1 MEHLLKRLTSDRIII
16 KVAEVVVNN
25 IIKGR
30 KLTPMVVQAED
41 LRTNLRVRE
50 GEAEAVVVVVT
61 TEAGTAIITRE
72 RR

>member
-41 LRTNLRVRE
+41 LRTNLRARE

>member
-41 LRTNLRVRE
+41 LKTILRARAV
-50 GEAEAVVVVVT
+50 EAEAAVVVVT
-61 TEAGTAIITRE
+61 TEVGTAIITRE

>member
-30 KLTPMVVQAED
+30 KLMPMVVQAED
-41 LRTNLRVRE
+41 LKTILRARAV
-50 GEAEAVVVVVT
+50 EAEAAVVVVT
-61 TEAGTAIITRE
+61 TEVGTAIITRE